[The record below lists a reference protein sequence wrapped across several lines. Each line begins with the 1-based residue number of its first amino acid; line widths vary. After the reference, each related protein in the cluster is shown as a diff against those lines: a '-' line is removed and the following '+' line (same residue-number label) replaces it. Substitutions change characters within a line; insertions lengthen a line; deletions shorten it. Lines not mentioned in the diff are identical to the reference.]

1 MARPSVVQGRRL
13 KRWWLSSLI
22 ATAGLVTG
30 GCGAAVGP
38 HQAALTNVT
47 YAGVP
52 ASTITLP
59 VFTAEALGYFRAAGL
74 NVHVVGIQSGSAAVD
89 ALVSGSVQ
97 FTLTTV
103 PQIAALIPQGVH
115 IKIVANS
122 FGLPSNVILCRNSVA
137 MPNANKYP
145 QVMSD
150 FVGKTV
156 GISSF
161 GSLTDQLIRYSMTA
175 AGLNPTSV
183 HEVQLG
189 TSGLIPAMDS
199 GAVDCIVS
207 YEPLT
212 QELLS
217 AGTAKPVLEYWHG
230 VGPALFRHFTSISTG
245 ASAAF
250 IAAHPKEVRGF
261 SKAIYE
267 ADKVDANP
275 RNAAKLAKLLASDFP
290 GIGFASLKA
299 EIADSAG
306 QIEYFPGREEVSN
319 SQRLGLALGLEKVEE
334 PYTSIVDV
342 SVFASHY
349 VGPGA

>member
-1 MARPSVVQGRRL
+1 MQNHKL
-13 KRWWLSSLI
+13 KLLSIGSL
-22 ATAGLVTG
+22 AAAVTLGIG
-30 GCGAAVGP
+30 GCGAAAKP
-38 HQAALTNVT
+38 HHIAVTSVT

-59 VFTAEALGYFRAAGL
+59 IFTAEALGYFRAEGL
-74 NVHVVGIQSGSAAVD
+74 NVHVVGIQSGSAAVN

-115 IKIVANS
+115 IKIIANS
-122 FGLPSNVILCRNSVA
+122 FGLPSNVILCRNSVV

-161 GSLTDQLIRYSMTA
+161 GSLTDQLIRYSMLA
-175 AGLNPTSV
+175 AGLNPKSV

-212 QELLS
+212 QDLLD

-230 VGPALFRHFTSISTG
+230 VGPSLFRHFTSISTG

-250 IAAHPKEVRGF
+250 IAAHPQEVKGF

-275 RNAAKLAKLLASDFP
+275 KNAGRLARLLAADFP
-290 GIGFASLKA
+290 GIGFRNLES

-306 QIEYFPGREEVSN
+306 QIEYFPGPEEVHN
-319 SQRLGLALGLEKVEE
+319 SQQLGLALGLQKVEE
-334 PYTSIVDV
+334 PYTSIVDT